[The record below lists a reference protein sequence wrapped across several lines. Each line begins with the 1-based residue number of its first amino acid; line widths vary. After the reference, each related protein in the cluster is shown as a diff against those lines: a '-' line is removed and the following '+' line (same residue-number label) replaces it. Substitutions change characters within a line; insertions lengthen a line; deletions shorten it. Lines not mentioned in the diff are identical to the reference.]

1 MVNSFLLFSAP
12 FTIQRLCELMVEP
25 RKNYSNS
32 EKFMRGVEK
41 VRDNQ
46 SYNKLWTLLFKSL
59 VCKTQSCQKV
69 FKQLANNEQ
78 QVALELAAKAQ
89 VLEGRGTRG
98 ILKFRVSE
106 MAFLGVFK
114 RYFPLWMPC
123 CFIRIHTRLGTN
135 LPSKCP
141 RHSTTLHDLHVSQI

>member
-46 SYNKLWTLLFKSL
+46 SYNKLWRLLFRSL
-59 VCKTQSCQKV
+59 VCKTQSCQ
-69 FKQLANNEQ
+69 N
-78 QVALELAAKAQ
+78 
-89 VLEGRGTRG
+89 
-98 ILKFRVSE
+98 
-106 MAFLGVFK
+106 FLSSWLIMNS
-114 RYFPLWMPC
+114 RWLW
-123 CFIRIHTRLGTN
+123 N
-135 LPSKCP
+135 
-141 RHSTTLHDLHVSQI
+141 SQ